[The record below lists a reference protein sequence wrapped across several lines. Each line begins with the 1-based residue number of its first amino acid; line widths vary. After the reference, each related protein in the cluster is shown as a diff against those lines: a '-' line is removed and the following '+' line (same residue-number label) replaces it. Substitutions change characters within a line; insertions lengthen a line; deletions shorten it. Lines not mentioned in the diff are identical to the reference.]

1 MVIVRL
7 KGGLGNQMF
16 EYALARR
23 ISIDNNLELR
33 LDTSFLDADA
43 SNYTKRD
50 LELFKFNIS
59 AEVATNEDI
68 KSMRRRRWLNM
79 FYPVWIKDRG
89 IEKFYKKKIRRNNNL
104 YLDGYW
110 QSYIY
115 FESIADIIGKDF
127 TVNQPLSGDFF
138 EYIINQI
145 NKTNSV
151 SIHFRRGDYVDN
163 PKVNSHHGICP
174 IEYYHNSIDY
184 IAKTVVNPHL
194 FVFSDDIEW
203 VKANFKSIL
212 PITFIDYSDNDLLSD
227 FRLMSMCKH
236 NIIANSSYSWWA
248 AWLNKN
254 KNKIIVAP
262 KRWYI
267 NERSQ
272 KKSQSMIPPEW
283 IRV

>member
-43 SNYTKRD
+43 RNYTKRD

-184 IAKTVVNPHL
+184 IAKTVVTPP
-194 FVFSDDIEW
+194 FICVF
-203 VKANFKSIL
+203 
-212 PITFIDYSDNDLLSD
+212 
-227 FRLMSMCKH
+227 
-236 NIIANSSYSWWA
+236 
-248 AWLNKN
+248 
-254 KNKIIVAP
+254 
-262 KRWYI
+262 
-267 NERSQ
+267 
-272 KKSQSMIPPEW
+272 
-283 IRV
+283 

>member
-1 MVIVRL
+1 MIIVRL

-23 ISIDNNLELR
+23 ISIEKNIELKI
-33 LDTSFLDADA
+33 DTSFLEAEAKD
-43 SNYTKRD
+43 YTKRG
-50 LELFKFNIS
+50 LELFKFNIN
-59 AEVATNEDI
+59 AEIATNKEI
-68 KSMRRRRWLNM
+68 KSILMQGWKNI

-89 IEKFYKKKIRRNNNL
+89 IDKFFKKKLGSNDL

-110 QSYIY
+110 QSYFY
-115 FESIADIIGKDF
+115 FESIIDIIGNDF
-127 TVNQPLSGDFF
+127 TVKQPLKGDYF
-138 EYIINQI
+138 EYITNQI
-145 NKTNSV
+145 NNTNSV
-151 SIHFRRGDYVDN
+151 SLHFRRGEYVDN